1 MAVIRLPDRS
11 VRFCRGSGSASLLW
25 LVAVLPFAVM
35 LAASIGNHSG
45 DLT

>member
-1 MAVIRLPDRS
+1 MAVIRLPDRP
-11 VRFCRGSGSASLLW
+11 VRFCRESGSAGLLW
-25 LVAVLPFAVM
+25 LVAVPPFAEM

>member
-1 MAVIRLPDRS
+1 MTVIRLPGRS
-11 VRFCRGSGSASLLW
+11 VRLVCGSGSAGLLGQ
-25 LVAVLPFAVM
+25 VAVLPSAVR